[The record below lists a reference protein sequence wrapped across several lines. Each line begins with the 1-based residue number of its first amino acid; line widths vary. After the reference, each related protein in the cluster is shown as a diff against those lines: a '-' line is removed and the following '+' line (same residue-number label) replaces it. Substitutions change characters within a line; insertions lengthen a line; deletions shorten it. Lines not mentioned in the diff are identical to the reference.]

1 MSDVSL
7 FWHRRDLRLEDNKG
21 LEAARLSG
29 HPVVGFFC
37 FDQHILDRLSE
48 LDRRVGFIH
57 HHLTSIQNKY
67 RETGGGLIAAYGHPL
82 KALQDTIAELGQA
95 GHNVVSIYANRDYA
109 PYPVQRDAEV
119 ASWCSSQGVAFELHE
134 DHVVMPPEKVLK
146 DDGTPYTVFT
156 PYSKK
161 WHKVLESMAASPL
174 TPVNSLGSGSW
185 ASIDA
190 KNIPTIESMGFDI

>member
-67 RETGGGLIAAYGHPL
+67 RETGGGLIAAYGLYTHRR
-82 KALQDTIAELGQA
+82 E
-95 GHNVVSIYANRDYA
+95 
-109 PYPVQRDAEV
+109 
-119 ASWCSSQGVAFELHE
+119 SSRSERADRML
-134 DHVVMPPEKVLK
+134 
-146 DDGTPYTVFT
+146 TVR
-156 PYSKK
+156 KCN
-161 WHKVLESMAASPL
+161 L
-174 TPVNSLGSGSW
+174 T
-185 ASIDA
+185 
-190 KNIPTIESMGFDI
+190 